1 MNDDIEQLLT
11 SLKLRR
17 MMEVF
22 DRELKRAEK
31 KEVSYTEFTARL
43 LREEYH
49 DQQRRATEAR
59 IKRAKMPEQW
69 TLETFPWASQPGVD
83 RKLISELA
91 ELDFV
96 RTGANVVFRG
106 DTGVGKTGLAIAL
119 LLKAVQ
125 DGYRGLFVKAQDLF
139 DEAYSSL
146 ADRSTRKSLDRLIR
160 FDVVV
165 IDEVGFLDLRP
176 EQTNIFFRM
185 MEERY
190 TARRALVITT
200 NLHYKEWGGFLGNK
214 TLTDALLS
222 RIRHRCV
229 TLEIEGPSLRTPAEA
244 TESD

>member
-11 SLKLRR
+11 SLKLKR
-17 MMEVF
+17 MLEVF
-22 DRELKRAEK
+22 DRETKRAEK
-31 KEVSYTEFTARL
+31 TEVSYSEFTARL

-49 DQQRRATEAR
+49 DRQRRATEAR
-59 IKRAKMPEQW
+59 VARAKIPERW
-69 TLETFPWASQPGVD
+69 TLETFPWDRQPGVD
-83 RKLISELA
+83 RKQSRELA

-96 RTGANVVFRG
+96 RTGTNVVLKG
-106 DTGVGKTGLAIAL
+106 DTGAGKTGLAIGL

-146 ADRSTRKSLDRLIR
+146 ADRSTRRFLDRLIR
-160 FDVVV
+160 FDVVL
-165 IDEVGFLDLRP
+165 IDEVGFLNLRP

-190 TARRALVITT
+190 TARRASVITT
-200 NLHYKEWGGFLGNK
+200 NLSYKQWGGFLGNK
-214 TLTDALLS
+214 ALTDALLS

-229 TLEIEGPSLRTPAEA
+229 TIEIAGPSLRTPAEG
-244 TESD
+244 SDHE

>member
-17 MMEVF
+17 MLEVF
-22 DRELKRAEK
+22 DRETKRAEK

-49 DQQRRATEAR
+49 DRQHRATEAR
-59 IKRAKMPEQW
+59 IKRAKIPEQW
-69 TLETFPWASQPGVD
+69 TLETFPWDKQSGVD
-83 RKLISELA
+83 RKQIRELA

-96 RTGANVVFRG
+96 RTGTNVVFRG
-106 DTGVGKTGLAIAL
+106 DTGVGKTGLAIGL

-125 DGYRGLFVKAQDLF
+125 DGYRGVFVKAQDLF

-146 ADRSTRKSLDRLIR
+146 ADRSTRKFLDRLTR
-160 FDVVV
+160 FDVVL
-165 IDEVGFLDLRP
+165 IDEVGFLNLRP

-190 TARRALVITT
+190 TARRTSVITT
-200 NLHYKEWGGFLGNK
+200 NLKYKQWGTFLGNK

-222 RIRHRCV
+222 RIRHRCI
-229 TLEIEGPSLRTPAEA
+229 TMEIDGPSLRTPAEGA
-244 TESD
+244 EQE